1 MSEPPPPALIA
12 EVTKRAGHVWIVI
25 DGQDRPRPAWHI
37 WRTVAA
43 PRPGQPR
50 PGQPASA
57 RPGPGQ
63 AGPEQ
68 PLPGEPSPPGAAYVV
83 SGPGEQPLPG
93 LAGSRRVTVIVAGD
107 QVPGGLLSWTAAVSR
122 VEPGSAEWD
131 EVIGQLVA
139 GRLNAVLPDGETSP
153 AQRWARSGAVFRLA
167 PVPDNTVPDNTGAP
181 NSRTLLS
188 AAPPAVHPFRRLA
201 GHRQRRHTTS
211 VTATNGEVLMHR
223 SFRNALAVAAAAGL
237 CLAGGAAFAAP
248 ALGAPVTPHHSSGGG
263 TATPIKHVV
272 VIFQEN
278 VSFDHYFATYPH
290 AANTDGNP
298 FHPLPQTPSV
308 NGLTPALLTHNPNSS
323 NPQRLSPAQ
332 ALTCDQDHGYT
343 AEQKAANGG
352 LMNRFVEETGVSTCS
367 PPNFGRPGLV
377 MDYFDG
383 NTVTGLWNYA
393 QHYSMSDNFYNTVFG
408 PSTPGA
414 LNLVSG
420 QTFGG
425 TALNSAGQVVSDP
438 STIGSPN
445 SAGTGT
451 VYGDPDPFYD
461 GCSDHS
467 FPTASMS
474 GKNVGN
480 LLNAKNVTWGWFQ
493 GGFAPTSRT
502 ATGAPVCGSS
512 HKNIGGV
519 SVTDYIAHH
528 QPFQY
533 YKSTANPDHKPP
545 ASLAEVGHNGQAN
558 HQYDLSWF
566 YKALGGGN
574 LPAVS
579 FLKAAAYQ
587 DGHAGYSSPIDEQ
600 HFLVT
605 TINAIQRSKF
615 WRSTAIMITYDDS
628 DGWYDHV
635 MPPII
640 NPSANTTL
648 DALNGPGVCG
658 NGTPLGGHQVRCGYG
673 PRLPLLVISPY
684 AKANFVSG
692 SLADQTSVLAFI
704 EDNWLG
710 GQRTGTSSF
719 DNLAGSLDNMFS
731 FNHPR
736 FAPYLLDPVTGEPI
750 H

>member
-1 MSEPPPPALIA
+1 
-12 EVTKRAGHVWIVI
+12 
-25 DGQDRPRPAWHI
+25 
-37 WRTVAA
+37 
-43 PRPGQPR
+43 
-50 PGQPASA
+50 
-57 RPGPGQ
+57 
-63 AGPEQ
+63 
-68 PLPGEPSPPGAAYVV
+68 
-83 SGPGEQPLPG
+83 
-93 LAGSRRVTVIVAGD
+93 
-107 QVPGGLLSWTAAVSR
+107 
-122 VEPGSAEWD
+122 
-131 EVIGQLVA
+131 
-139 GRLNAVLPDGETSP
+139 
-153 AQRWARSGAVFRLA
+153 
-167 PVPDNTVPDNTGAP
+167 
-181 NSRTLLS
+181 
-188 AAPPAVHPFRRLA
+188 
-201 GHRQRRHTTS
+201 
-211 VTATNGEVLMHR
+211 MHR
-223 SFRNALAVAAAAGL
+223 SFRNVLAVAAAGGL

-248 ALGAPVTPHHSSGGG
+248 ALGAPVALHHASGGG
-263 TATPIKHVV
+263 TATAIKHVV

-278 VSFDHYFATYPH
+278 ISFDHYFGTYPH

-298 FHPLPQTPSV
+298 FHALPGTPSV
-308 NGLTPALLTHNPNSS
+308 NGLTPALLTHNPNSF
-323 NPQRLSPAQ
+323 NPRRLSPAQ

-343 AEQKAANGG
+343 AEQKAVNGG

-393 QHYSMSDNFYNTVFG
+393 QHYSMSDNFYDTEFG

-425 TALNSAGQVVSDP
+425 TPRNAAGQVVSDP

-451 VYGDPDPFYD
+451 VYADPDPFYD
-461 GCSDHS
+461 GCADHS
-467 FPTASMS
+467 VPTVSMS
-474 GKNVGN
+474 GQNIGD
-480 LLNAKNVTWGWFQ
+480 LLNAKGVTWGWFQ
-493 GGFAPTSRT
+493 GGFAPTSVT
-502 ATGAPVCGSS
+502 ATGTPVCDSS

-519 SVTDYIAHH
+519 SVTDYIPHH
-528 QPFQY
+528 EPFQY

-545 ASLAEVGHNGQAN
+545 ASLAEVGRGGQAN

-579 FLKAAAYQ
+579 FLKAAAFQ
-587 DGHAGYSSPIDEQ
+587 DGHAGYSNPIDEQ
-600 HFLVT
+600 HFLVK
-605 TINAIQRSKF
+605 TINAIQRSKY

-640 NPSANTTL
+640 NPSANPAL

-673 PRLPLLVISPY
+673 QRLPLLVISPY
-684 AKANFVSG
+684 AKANYVSG
-692 SLADQTSVLAFI
+692 SLADQTSLLAFI

-710 GQRTGTSSF
+710 GQRTGPSSF

-731 FNHPR
+731 WDHPDFR
-736 FAPYLLDPVTGEPI
+736 PYLLNPATGEPAS
-750 H
+750 

>member
-1 MSEPPPPALIA
+1 VSETQPPPPALIA
-12 EVTKRAGHVWIVI
+12 EATKRAGHIWIAI
-25 DGQDRPRPAWHI
+25 EGQARPRPAWHI
-37 WRTVAA
+37 WRAA
-43 PRPGQPR
+43 P
-50 PGQPASA
+50 
-57 RPGPGQ
+57 
-63 AGPEQ
+63 GPE
-68 PLPGEPSPPGAAYVV
+68 SPGAAYVV
-83 SGPGEQPLPG
+83 TGPGEQPLPG
-93 LAGSRRVTVIVAGD
+93 LAESRRATVIVAGS
-107 QVPGGLLSWTAAVSR
+107 QAPGGLLTWTADVSQ
-122 VEPGSAEWD
+122 VKPGSREWD
-131 EVIGQLVA
+131 EVVGQLVA
-139 GRLNAVLPDGETSP
+139 GRLNAVLAETETSP

-167 PVPDNTVPDNTGAP
+167 PAPAYVAAQPPDTAGEQ
-181 NSRTLLS
+181 NSRTVLS
-188 AAPPAVHPFRRLA
+188 APSLAIHPRSRRA
-201 GHRQRRHTTS
+201 GHRQRRKFS
-211 VTATNGEVLMHR
+211 PAWRFLMHR
-223 SFRNALAVAAAAGL
+223 SSRNVLAVAAAAGL

-248 ALGAPVTPHHSSGGG
+248 ALGAPVAAHHSSGGG
-263 TATPIKHVV
+263 AATAIKHVV

-278 VSFDHYFATYPH
+278 ISFDHYFATYPH

-298 FHPLPQTPSV
+298 FHAQPGTPSV
-308 NGLTPALLTHNPNSS
+308 NGLTPALLTHNPNSAQ
-323 NPQRLSPAQ
+323 PQRLSPAQ

-343 AEQKAANGG
+343 AEQKAVNGG

-367 PPNFGRPGLV
+367 APNFGRPGLV

-393 QHYSMSDNFYNTVFG
+393 QHYAMSDNFYDTEFG

-425 TALNSAGQVVSDP
+425 TALNSAGQAVSDP
-438 STIGSPN
+438 SVIGSPD

-451 VYGDPDPFYD
+451 VYSDADPFYD
-461 GCSDHS
+461 GCSDHTG
-467 FPTASMS
+467 PTLSMS
-474 GKNVGN
+474 GPNIGD
-480 LLNAKNVTWGWFQ
+480 LLNAKGVTWGWFQ

-502 ATGAPVCGSS
+502 ATGTPVCASS
-512 HKNIGGV
+512 HENIGGV
-519 SVTDYIAHH
+519 SVTDYIPHH
-528 QPFQY
+528 EPFQY

-545 ASLAEVGHNGQAN
+545 ASLAEVGRAGQAN

-579 FLKAAAYQ
+579 FLKAAAFQ
-587 DGHAGYSSPIDEQ
+587 DGHAGYSNPIDEQ
-600 HFLVT
+600 HFLVK
-605 TINAIQRSKF
+605 TINAIQRSKY

-640 NPSANTTL
+640 NSSANSAL

-658 NGTPLGGHQVRCGYG
+658 SGTPLGGHQVRCGYG
-673 PRLPLLVISPY
+673 QRLPLLVISPY
-684 AKANFVSG
+684 AKANYVSG

-731 FNHPR
+731 WGHPN
-736 FAPYLLDPVTGEPI
+736 FAPYLLDPVTGEPT